1 MSAKTSLEDTLS
13 EIGEL
18 SPGGYFLG
26 LHIRFTSPLMTLQTY
41 PAGWIERYTERGYA
55 LRDPIVAWGFSQ
67 NATTRWSEIE
77 IPDPFGILEEAASFG
92 LKYGAVV
99 PVGELRSRTIGS
111 VARSD
116 REFSDAEIA
125 LISHHIRELHRLTE
139 PPERLTEAQ
148 LMALSLIAEGERHT
162 AAAAKL
168 NISESALKARLT
180 AARTKLLARTTAE
193 AIQRAKDYGLL

>member
-1 MSAKTSLEDTLS
+1 MSGKSGLDEVLG
-13 EIGEL
+13 EIAYL
-18 SPGGYFLG
+18 APAGYFLG

-41 PAGWIERYTERGYA
+41 PPDWIEAYTAKGYA
-55 LRDPIVAWGFSQ
+55 LRDPIIAWGFGQ
-67 NATTRWSEIE
+67 EGATRWSEIG
-77 IPDPFGILEEAASFG
+77 IPDPFGILEEAALHG
-92 LKYGAVV
+92 LRYGAVV

-125 LISHHIRELHRLTE
+125 VISHHVERLHELTQ

-148 LMALSLIAEGERHT
+148 LTALRFIAEGERHA

-180 AARTKLLARTTAE
+180 AAREKLFARTTAE

>member
-1 MSAKTSLEDTLS
+1 MSAKSGLDEVLA
-13 EIGEL
+13 EISNL
-18 SPGGYFLG
+18 APGGYFLG

-41 PAGWIERYTERGYA
+41 PSDWIETYTAKGYA

-67 NATTRWSEIE
+67 ETSSRWSEIE
-77 IPDPFGILEEAASFG
+77 IPDPFGILREAASHGLRFG
-92 LKYGAVV
+92 VVV

-111 VARSD
+111 VARGD

-125 LISHHIRELHRLTE
+125 VISHHIERLNELTR

-148 LMALSLIAEGERHT
+148 LSALRLIADGERH
-162 AAAAKL
+162 AAAANTL
-168 NISESALKARLT
+168 EISESALKARLT
-180 AARTKLLARTTAE
+180 AAREKLFARTTAE

>member
-1 MSAKTSLEDTLS
+1 MSGKSDLD
-13 EIGEL
+13 EILGEIAHL
-18 SPGGYFLG
+18 APAGYFLG
-26 LHIRFTSPLMTLQTY
+26 LHIRFTSPLMTIQTF
-41 PAGWIERYTERGYA
+41 PQPWIDAYTAKGYA
-55 LRDPIVAWGFSQ
+55 LRDPVVACGFGQEAPS
-67 NATTRWSEIE
+67 RWSEIE
-77 IPDPFGILEEAASFG
+77 IPDPFGILEEAASHGLRFG
-92 LKYGAVV
+92 VVV
-99 PVGELRSRTIGS
+99 PMGELRSRTIGS

-125 LISHHIRELHRLTE
+125 VLSHHIRRLHRLTQ

-148 LMALSLIAEGERHT
+148 LTALRYIAEGDRHL

-180 AARTKLLARTTAE
+180 AARDKLFARTTAE

>member
-1 MSAKTSLEDTLS
+1 MSAKNGLDEVLG
-13 EIGEL
+13 EIGYL
-18 SPGGYFLG
+18 APGGYFLG

-41 PAGWIERYTERGYA
+41 PSEWIECYTENGYA
-55 LRDPIVAWGFSQ
+55 LRDPIIAWGFSSDT
-67 NATTRWSEIE
+67 ASRWSEIE
-77 IPDPFGILEEAASFG
+77 IPDPFEILEQAANFG
-92 LKYGAVV
+92 LRYGVVV

-125 LISHHIRELHRLTE
+125 IITHHIERLHTITQ

-148 LMALSLIAEGERHT
+148 TTALRFIAEGERHA

-180 AARTKLLARTTAE
+180 AARDKLFARTTAE
-193 AIQRAKDYGLL
+193 AIQRARDYGLL

>member
-1 MSAKTSLEDTLS
+1 MGLQS
-13 EIGEL
+13 
-18 SPGGYFLG
+18 GGT
-26 LHIRFTSPLMTLQTY
+26 H
-41 PAGWIERYTERGYA
+41 
-55 LRDPIVAWGFSQ
+55 
-67 NATTRWSEIE
+67 RWSEIE
-77 IPDPFGILEEAASFG
+77 IPDPIGILDEAASHG
-92 LKYGAVV
+92 LHYGIVV

-111 VARSD
+111 IARGD

-125 LISHHIRELHRLTE
+125 VISHHIERLHALTQ

-148 LMALSLIAEGERHT
+148 LTALRFIADGERHL

-180 AARTKLLARTTAE
+180 AAREKLFARTTAE

>member
-1 MSAKTSLEDTLS
+1 MSGKSGLD
-13 EIGEL
+13 EILAEIAHL
-18 SPGGYFLG
+18 SPAGYFLG
-26 LHIRFTSPLMTLQTY
+26 LHIRFTSPLMTLQTF
-41 PAGWIERYTERGYA
+41 PQDWIEAYTAKGYA
-55 LRDPIVAWGFSQ
+55 LRDPVVAWGFGQEGPS
-67 NATTRWSEIE
+67 RWSEIE
-77 IPDPFGILEEAASFG
+77 IPDPFGILKEAASHG
-92 LKYGAVV
+92 LRYGAVV
-99 PVGELRSRTIGS
+99 PMGELRSRTIAS

-125 LISHHIRELHRLTE
+125 VISHHVERLHKFTQ

-148 LMALSLIAEGERHT
+148 ITALRFIAAGDRHL

-180 AARTKLLARTTAE
+180 AAREKLFARTTAE

>member
-1 MSAKTSLEDTLS
+1 MSAKSGLDEVLG
-13 EIGEL
+13 EIAHL
-18 SPGGYFLG
+18 APAGYFLG

-41 PAGWIERYTERGYA
+41 PPEWIEAYTAKGYA
-55 LRDPIVAWGFSQ
+55 LRDPIVAWGFGQEGPS
-67 NATTRWSEIE
+67 RWSEIE
-77 IPDPFGILEEAASFG
+77 IPDPFGILDEAASHG
-92 LKYGAVV
+92 LRYGVVV

-125 LISHHIRELHRLTE
+125 VITHHIERLHVLTQ

-148 LMALSLIAEGERHT
+148 LTALRFIAEGERYA

-180 AARTKLLARTTAE
+180 AARDKLFARTTAE